1 MKLLTLKKLQEFIG
15 KVCSV
20 LTSSV
25 AKQNFTDVQFSDFF
39 VGIIEDISEDGIF
52 AKHPMT
58 GCLCFYSWPHVV
70 GIFQEQVITQTD
82 PQYENIL
89 SEIKKSP
96 PEQQVNIV
104 PVNPMSENS
113 PYVDADILA
122 NLAKQAEIMKQTML
136 RKNK

>member
-1 MKLLTLKKLQEFIG
+1 MKPLTSKKLQEFVG

-20 LTSSV
+20 LTSAV
-25 AKQNFTDVQFSDFF
+25 AKPNFSDVQFSDFF
-39 VGIIEDISEDGIF
+39 VGIIEEISEDGIF

-70 GIFQEQVITQTD
+70 GIFQEQVIDQTD

-96 PEQQVNIV
+96 PEQQINIV
-104 PVNPMSENS
+104 PVNPMSGNS
-113 PYVDADILA
+113 PYVDPETLA
-122 NLAKQAEIMKQTML
+122 SLAKQAEGMKQTML

>member
-1 MKLLTLKKLQEFIG
+1 MKPLTLKKLEEFEG
-15 KVCSV
+15 KVCSI

-39 VGIIEDISEDGIF
+39 VGIIQEVSEDGIF

-70 GIFQEQVITQTD
+70 GIFQEQVVEQGD

-89 SEIKKSP
+89 AEVKKAP

-104 PVNPMSENS
+104 PVNPMSGAS
-113 PYVDADILA
+113 PYVDPDTLAD
-122 NLAKQAEIMKQTML
+122 LAKQAEGLQRKMV
-136 RKNK
+136 RKNT